1 MNKAPFKI
9 ELNKIADVTAGQS
22 PESKYYSFKEG
33 IPFLQGN
40 RTFGNLYPSIE
51 VFTKKVTKWAYKNEV
66 LLSVRAPVGDLNFAP
81 FDLCI
86 GRGLASLKAKNGNN
100 KFLYYALK
108 YNIKNLLRQGIGT
121 TFESVNINT
130 INNFELIIPELESD
144 RSKIA
149 SFLSSIDS
157 KFELNNFINTELEA
171 MAKTIYDYWFV
182 QFDFPDENGKPYKTS
197 GGKMVWNEELKRDIP
212 EGWGVGKLRDFTN
225 IFDSKRI
232 PLSNVQRSNMKG
244 IYPYYGATEIMDYI
258 NDYIFDGEYVLI
270 AEDGSVMDEKGYPF
284 VQFIWGKTWVNN
296 HAHILQA
303 KNINNNEF
311 LYFFLKTISVLQI
324 MTGSIQKKITQDNLL
339 NVVLVLPN
347 DNLLKIYSKI
357 VIPIRKRRMVLK
369 EENKQLT
376 SLRDWLLPMLMN
388 GQVKV
393 K

>member
-1 MNKAPFKI
+1 M
-9 ELNKIADVTAGQS
+9 ADVTAGQS

>member
-1 MNKAPFKI
+1 LNKAPFKI